1 MLIESVENKKI
12 KYILKLRQKKY
23 RDSEG
28 KFIVETSNL
37 IKEAHLSK
45 VLEEVYVLEGE
56 TLPFDVN
63 CPVHHITDKVMNKIK
78 NINTSSFI
86 GIVRKENKLNQNGKK
101 YLMLDKISDPGNLGT
116 IIRSA
121 VAFSVNNIILSP
133 DCCDI
138 YNDKTIRAS
147 EGAIFKINIIKDD
160 LVNSINKLKNQNIPI
175 YGTDVRN
182 GIDVRNIDNN
192 SFCVVMGNEG
202 NGISEKVKKVIEK
215 NIYIK
220 TSTVESLNVG
230 VATSI
235 ILYELSK
242 K

>member
-1 MLIESVENKKI
+1 
-12 KYILKLRQKKY
+12 
-23 RDSEG
+23 
-28 KFIVETSNL
+28 
-37 IKEAHLSK
+37 
-45 VLEEVYVLEGE
+45 
-56 TLPFDVN
+56 
-63 CPVHHITDKVMNKIK
+63 MNKIK

-86 GIVRKENKLNQNGKK
+86 GIVRKENNLNQNGKK

-121 VAFSVNNIILSP
+121 VAFSVDNIILSL
-133 DCCDI
+133 DCCDV

-160 LVNSINKLKNQNIPI
+160 LVKAINKLKSKNIPI

-182 GIDVRNIDNN
+182 GIDVRNINNN

-202 NGISEKVKKVIEK
+202 NGISEKVKQVIEK

-235 ILYELSK
+235 ILYELSNK
-242 K
+242 